1 MDFFNPF
8 ETMTFT
14 YDKCFMCGE
23 ILTDLNSSDE
33 HVYPRWLQKEFNLW
47 DQHLT
52 LLNGTDIVYRN
63 LKIPCC
69 LKCNNDYLNKRIEKR
84 IEEAV
89 KGGYEKFKELDESII
104 FKWLNKIAYGTLLLL
119 LPLVVQR

>member
-1 MDFFNPF
+1 
-8 ETMTFT
+8 
-14 YDKCFMCGE
+14 
-23 ILTDLNSSDE
+23 TDLNSSDE